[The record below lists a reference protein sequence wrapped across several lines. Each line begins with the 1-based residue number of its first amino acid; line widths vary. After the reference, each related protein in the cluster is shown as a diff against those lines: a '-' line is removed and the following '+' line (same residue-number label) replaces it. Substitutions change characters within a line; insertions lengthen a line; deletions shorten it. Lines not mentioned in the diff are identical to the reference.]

1 MTKRDEQPD
10 PQFDITAGAL
20 PPAVIERVAD
30 RFKLLSDPT
39 RLRLVNA
46 LHVEGELSVGDLV
59 ERVGTSYGAVSKQLS
74 LLRAQSVVSR
84 RRDGT
89 RIYYK
94 ICDPSLNDL
103 CTAVCEGIRRDW
115 AGWGAALERELTT
128 TNEE

>member
-1 MTKRDEQPD
+1 MSTDDMRPD
-10 PQFDITAGAL
+10 PAFDLGSAAL
-20 PPAVIERVAD
+20 PPAVVERIAD

-59 ERVGTSYGAVSKQLS
+59 ARVGTSYGAVSKQLS
-74 LLRAQSVVSR
+74 LLRAQGVVSR

-89 RIYYK
+89 RIYYQ
-94 ICDPSLNDL
+94 ICDPSLSDL
-103 CTAVCEGIRRDW
+103 CNAVCEGIRKDW

>member
-1 MTKRDEQPD
+1 MSPENPTPD
-10 PQFDITAGAL
+10 INAATL
-20 PPAVIERVAD
+20 PPSVIERVAD

-46 LHVEGELSVGDLV
+46 LHVDGELSVGDLV

-74 LLRAQSVVSR
+74 LLRAQGVVAR
-84 RRDGT
+84 RREGT
-89 RIYYK
+89 RIFYR

-115 AGWGAALERELTT
+115 AGWGAALEAELTT
-128 TNEE
+128 NQREE

>member
-1 MTKRDEQPD
+1 MPSDEQRPMPD
-10 PQFDITAGAL
+10 LDLTAAAL
-20 PPAVIERVAD
+20 PPVVVERIAD

-74 LLRAQSVVSR
+74 LLRAQGVVSR

-89 RIYYK
+89 RIYYQ
-94 ICDPSLNDL
+94 ICDPSLSDL

-115 AGWGAALERELTT
+115 AGWGAALERELTST
-128 TNEE
+128 KEE